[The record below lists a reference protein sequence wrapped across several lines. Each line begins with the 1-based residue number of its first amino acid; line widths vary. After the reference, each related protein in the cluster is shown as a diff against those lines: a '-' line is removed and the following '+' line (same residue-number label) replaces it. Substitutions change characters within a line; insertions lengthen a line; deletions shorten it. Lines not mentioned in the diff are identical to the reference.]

1 MTAKRRIRS
10 LAGFAAVITLLGLI
24 AADTIHPNI
33 ALSLEDKAILI
44 SLISALLGVDLA
56 LHQLPIELSRRN
68 DARGNAGDGG
78 QDDE

>member
-1 MTAKRRIRS
+1 MTARRRIRS

-44 SLISALLGVDLA
+44 SLVSALLGVDIA
-56 LHQLPIELSRRN
+56 LHQLPVEIAPNRDPN
-68 DARGNAGDGG
+68 DQEGG
-78 QDDE
+78 QGDE